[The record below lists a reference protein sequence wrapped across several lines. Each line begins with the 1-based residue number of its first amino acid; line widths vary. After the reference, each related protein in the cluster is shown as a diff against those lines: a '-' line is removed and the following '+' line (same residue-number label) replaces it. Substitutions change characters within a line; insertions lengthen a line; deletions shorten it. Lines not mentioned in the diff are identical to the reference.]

1 MNASFIGRFIGAA
14 ARLTVDTTVS
24 VSKSVVHNA
33 KELGSGIAEGYKAEP
48 AQPVATPV
56 KAAARKPRAARV

>member
-14 ARLTVDTTVS
+14 ARLAVDTTVS
-24 VSKSVVHNA
+24 VSKSVAHNT
-33 KELGSGIAEGYKAEP
+33 KELGTGIAEGYKAEP

-56 KAAARKPRAARV
+56 KAAARKPRAVRA